1 MSLADENG
9 VSFWLPE
16 FDHAD
21 RPDRLERVGHACAVA
36 STGRR
41 VFTAADPD
49 QVFAA

>member
-9 VSFWLPE
+9 VSFWVPE

-21 RPDRLERVGHACAVA
+21 RPDRLERVDHAAAVA
-36 STGRR
+36 SACCR

-49 QVFAA
+49 LIFAA